1 MKNGFLVFTFFFF
14 TSLLFSQGDI
24 EVEITSL
31 EVTENIFMLVGA
43 GGNIGV
49 FLGPEG
55 TVMIDDQFAPFAPK
69 IKAVIDSLAETN
81 IKYLIN
87 THWHGDHTGG
97 NEAFA
102 KMGATIVAHDNV
114 RERLSHKQ
122 IRPFGKSTE
131 AAPELAWPR
140 LTFSEQMNVH
150 INGESIQLIHHHN
163 AHTDGD
169 AFVYFPS
176 YNVLHM
182 GDCFFKGRF
191 PFVDVDMGGTPD
203 GIIEAVA
210 AALMLADEDTKIIP
224 GHGTLA
230 TKQDLSD
237 YNQMLLIM
245 RSRIKKEIQNGVLQ
259 EDLNYE
265 ELTKGYEDW
274 GTGFISGEK
283 YVKMLYNYFSEE

>member
-1 MKNGFLVFTFFFF
+1 MKNGFLVFSFFLFTF
-14 TSLLFSQGDI
+14 SLIAQKDI
-24 EVEITSL
+24 EITSL
-31 EVTENIFMLVGA
+31 KVTDNIYMLVGA

-49 FLGPEG
+49 FIGPEG
-55 TVMIDDQFAPFAPK
+55 IVMIDDQFAPFAPK
-69 IKAVIDSLAETN
+69 IKAAINSLSSSE

-122 IRPFGKSTE
+122 IRPFGKSAE
-131 AAPELAWPR
+131 AAPEQAWPR
-140 LTFSEQMNVH
+140 LTFNEKMNVH
-150 INGESIQLIHHHN
+150 INGESIQLIHHHH

-182 GDCFFKGRF
+182 GDCFFKNRF

-210 AALMLADEDTKIIP
+210 GALMLADEDTKIIP
-224 GHGTLA
+224 GHGTLS

-237 YNQMLLIM
+237 YQQMLLIM
-245 RSRIKKEIQNGVLQ
+245 RSRVKKELDNGVSQ
-259 EDLNYE
+259 KDLNYE
-265 ELTKGYEDW
+265 ELTKGYAAW
-274 GTGFISGEK
+274 GDGFISGEK
-283 YVKMLYNYFSEE
+283 YVKMLYNFYTEE